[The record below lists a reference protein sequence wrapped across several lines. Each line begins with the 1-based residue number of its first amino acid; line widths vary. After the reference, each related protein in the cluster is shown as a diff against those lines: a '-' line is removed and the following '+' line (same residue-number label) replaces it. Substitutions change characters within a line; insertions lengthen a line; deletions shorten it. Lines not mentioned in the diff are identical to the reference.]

1 MIPGPRADCRAE
13 DYTQGATEHM
23 RGMGPE
29 RSIGGMGR
37 SFGLGR
43 HMRSADDRPSGPI
56 TAGQLKRMLK
66 YFTPYWPRWIA
77 ILVCLA
83 VISALGIIPPLLV
96 RGILD
101 DAIPDE
107 NVRLL
112 YMLVGAMV
120 GITIVSG
127 LINVLQT
134 WLSETVGQ
142 RIMHDIRT
150 ALYRHL
156 QDQSL
161 GFYTTERAGEIVS
174 RVNNDVGAVHQVAS
188 RTVVDIAR
196 NLFTLIATLIAMF
209 TLHAWL
215 AVLAIAIVPTFYLP
229 TRIVGRIRHRLSML
243 TQEQYAELVAFMEE
257 RLNIGA
263 IMLAKVFG
271 QTDADAGRFSRRSA
285 EVADL
290 NVKQA
295 MAGRWLFMVLSVF
308 SVAGPA
314 LIYLYG
320 GHQAIRGAL
329 SIGTLIAFVAYLT
342 NLYRPVGQ
350 IANVYVDLQ
359 GALAVFERI
368 FDYLDREQ
376 DVRDA
381 DDAIEL
387 TEVRGNIRLEKVSF
401 KYPRPPYLAHVSDV
415 DEEAIDDSR
424 RALEDISFEIRA
436 GERVALVGPS
446 GAGKTTVT
454 YLLPRFYDP
463 TRGRIL
469 LDGHDLRDITQKSLR
484 EHFGV
489 VTQDTFLFHTTVRN
503 NLLYARPDATEH
515 EMYAATESAN
525 IHSFIAGLP
534 EGYDTVV
541 GERGFRLSG
550 GEKQR
555 LAIARALL
563 KDPDILILDE
573 ATSHL
578 DATSEYLI
586 QEALEV
592 LLEGRTSVIIAH
604 RLSTIL
610 NADRI
615 VVMDHGQMLEMG
627 THQELLENGGL
638 YADLFE
644 RQFGDAI
651 NGANSADR

>member
-1 MIPGPRADCRAE
+1 
-13 DYTQGATEHM
+13 M

-29 RSIGGMGR
+29 RSIAGMGR
-37 SFGLGR
+37 SFGLHR
-43 HMRSADDRPSGPI
+43 HYHFGEDVPPVKI
-56 TAGQLKRMLK
+56 TRGLLKRVAK
-66 YFTPYWPRWIA
+66 YFTPYWPQWIA
-77 ILVCLA
+77 ILLCLA
-83 VISALGIIPPLLV
+83 AISGLGVVPPLLV

-101 DAIPDE
+101 DAIP
-107 NVRLL
+107 NANARLL
-112 YMLVGAMV
+112 HLLVGGIV
-120 GITIVSG
+120 GLTIVSG

-134 WLSETVGQ
+134 WLSSRVGQ
-142 RIMHDIRT
+142 DIMHDLRE

-174 RVNNDVGAVHQVAS
+174 RINNDVGAVNQVAS
-188 RTVVDIAR
+188 GTIVDIAR
-196 NLFTLIATLIAMF
+196 NFFTLVATLIAMF
-209 TLHAWL
+209 SLSPWL
-215 AVLAIAIVPTFYLP
+215 AVLAIAVVPTFYLP
-229 TRIVGRIRHRLSML
+229 TRIVGRIRHRLSRQ
-243 TQEQYAELVAFMEE
+243 TQERYAELVAFMQE
-257 RLNIGA
+257 RLNIGGM
-263 IMLAKVFG
+263 MLAKIFG
-271 QTDADAGRFSRRSA
+271 QVEPDANQFASRSA
-285 EVADL
+285 DVADL

-314 LIYLYG
+314 LVYLIG

-350 IANVYVDLQ
+350 IANVYVNLQ

-368 FDYLDREQ
+368 FDYLDRTP
-376 DVRDA
+376 DVEDREDA
-381 DDAIEL
+381 VALD
-387 TEVRGNIRLEKVSF
+387 EVEGNIVLDDVTFE
-401 KYPRPPYLAHVSDV
+401 YPRPPYLQHLKNV
-415 DEEAIDDSR
+415 DEEAVKESR
-424 RALEDISFEIRA
+424 TALSEVAFEIGA
-436 GERVALVGPS
+436 GQRVALVGPS
-446 GAGKTTVT
+446 GAGKTTIT

-463 TRGRIL
+463 TEGRIL
-469 LDGHDLRDITQKSLR
+469 LDGHDLRDLTQESLR
-484 EHFGV
+484 QHFGV
-489 VTQDTFLFHTTVRN
+489 VTQDTFLFHTTVRE
-503 NLLYARPDATEH
+503 NLLYARPGATDE
-515 EMYAATESAN
+515 EMFSAARSAN
-525 IHSFIAGLP
+525 IHDFIAGLP

-578 DATSEYLI
+578 DATSEHLI

-592 LLEGRTSVIIAH
+592 LLKGRTSVIIAH

-615 VVMDHGQMLEMG
+615 VVMDKGRVVEVGRHAQ
-627 THQELLENGGL
+627 LLRNNGL

-644 RQFGDAI
+644 RQFGEAI
-651 NGANSADR
+651 DQSQTAGE

>member
-1 MIPGPRADCRAE
+1 
-13 DYTQGATEHM
+13 
-23 RGMGPE
+23 MGPE

-37 SFGLGR
+37 SFGLHR
-43 HMRSADDRPSGPI
+43 HYHFSEDIPPVEMSWAQI
-56 TAGQLKRMLK
+56 KRVGK
-66 YFTPYWPRWIA
+66 YFTPYWPQWIA
-77 ILVCLA
+77 ILLCIA
-83 VISALGIIPPLLV
+83 AISAMSVVPPLLV

-101 DAIPDE
+101 DAIPE
-107 NVRLL
+107 GNTRLL
-112 YMLVGAMV
+112 HLLVGGIV
-120 GITIVSG
+120 GLTVVSG
-127 LINVLQT
+127 LINVLQS
-134 WLSETVGQ
+134 WLGARVGQ
-142 RIMHDIRT
+142 GIMHDLRD

-174 RVNNDVGAVHQVAS
+174 RINNDVGAVNHVAS
-188 RTVVDIAR
+188 STIVDIAR
-196 NLFTLIATLIAMF
+196 NFFTLVATLIAMF
-209 TLHAWL
+209 SLSPWL
-215 AVLAIAIVPTFYLP
+215 AVLAIAVVPTFYLP
-229 TRIVGRIRHRLSML
+229 TRIVGRIRHRLSRQ
-243 TQEQYAELVAFMEE
+243 TQERYAELVAFMQE
-257 RLNIGA
+257 RLNIGGM
-263 IMLAKVFG
+263 MLAKIFG
-271 QTDADAGRFSRRSA
+271 QVEPDADQFAERSA
-285 EVADL
+285 DVADL

-314 LIYLYG
+314 LVYLIG
-320 GHQAIRGAL
+320 GHQAIRGDL

-350 IANVYVDLQ
+350 LANVYVNLQ

-368 FDYLDREQ
+368 FDYLDRKP
-376 DVRDA
+376 DVEDRPGAVALED
-381 DDAIEL
+381 
-387 TEVRGNIRLEKVSF
+387 VRGNIVLEHVTF
-401 KYPRPPYLAHVSDV
+401 EYPRPPYLKHLEAV
-415 DEEAIDDSR
+415 DEVAVKESR
-424 RALEDISFEIRA
+424 RALQDISFEIGA

-463 TRGRIL
+463 TEGRIL
-469 LDGHDLRDITQKSLR
+469 LDGHDLREITQKSLR
-484 EHFGV
+484 RHFGV
-489 VTQDTFLFHTTVRN
+489 VTQDTFLFHTTVRE
-503 NLLYARPDATEH
+503 NLLYARPGASDE
-515 EMYAATESAN
+515 EMFAAARSAN
-525 IHSFIAGLP
+525 IHDFIAGLP

-578 DATSEYLI
+578 DATSEHLI

-610 NADRI
+610 NADKI
-615 VVMDHGQMLEMG
+615 VVMDEGRVVEVGSHA
-627 THQELLENGGL
+627 ELLRNGGL
-638 YADLFE
+638 YADLFD

-651 NGANSADR
+651 DQSQAANG